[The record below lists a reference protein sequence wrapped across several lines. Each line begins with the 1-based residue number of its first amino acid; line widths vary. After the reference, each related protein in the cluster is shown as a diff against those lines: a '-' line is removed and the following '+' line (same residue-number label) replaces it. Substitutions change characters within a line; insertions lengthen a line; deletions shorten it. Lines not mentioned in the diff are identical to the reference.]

1 MPKIAHIRIIESEQT
16 KSQLSASFEA
26 DLAWVAKRG
35 VEVERLIQN
44 TLPENETVNSS
55 DCISRMASLSFP
67 LVEVDGNLAM
77 AGRYPT
83 REEMGIWMM
92 FGFVSPE
99 EKNTGGIRCCTL

>member
-1 MPKIAHIRIIESEQT
+1 MPKITHLRIIESEQA
-16 KSQLSASFEA
+16 KLQSPSSLDA

-35 VEVERLIQN
+35 VDVERLIQN
-44 TLPENETVNSS
+44 DLPENETINFS
-55 DCISRMASLSFP
+55 DCIAMASALSFP
-67 LVEVDGNLAM
+67 LVEVDGNIAM
-77 AGRYPT
+77 SGRYPT